1 MPSALGLTRK
11 MKWKGKETIG
21 FTSFLLPCHN
31 KHKKIF
37 FLFSLSMKKEE
48 SLCTFDLKG
57 PRYSHVDYSS
67 GSLYHSDCLLLRFSA
82 LNRCLS
88 RYVHCPFFL
97 FFDKIP
103 CRFFF
108 LQARLEAY
116 ICKYPRGIMNQRLTP
131 DAFRQEW
138 LQEREAGELPG
149 QESFPDER
157 CKLS

>member
-1 MPSALGLTRK
+1 
-11 MKWKGKETIG
+11 MKWKGNDR
-21 FTSFLLPCHN
+21 FHFLLPCHN

-48 SLCTFDLKG
+48 SLCTCRIQRTSLLACRLLDVARFTTPTACLQLLAEIL
-57 PRYSHVDYSS
+57 
-67 GSLYHSDCLLLRFSA
+67 GSEPMPFSLRS
-82 LNRCLS
+82 LPPL
-88 RYVHCPFFL
+88 FFL
-97 FFDKIP
+97 HWIFP